1 MLPAFSAPIGVRLP
15 FSALASSGETA
26 AVAWVARRVA
36 VRVADRSRACFFI
49 LVLLGMADQKVR
61 WIENA
66 MKSRSL
72 SVCLKVYALVLSMTE
87 PPSPKKLV

>member
-1 MLPAFSAPIGVRLP
+1 MAW
-15 FSALASSGETA
+15 LAKR
-26 AVAWVARRVA
+26 AV

-49 LVLLGMADQKVR
+49 LILLGMADQKVR

-87 PPSPKKLV
+87 PPSPKKWV